1 MANKA
6 KKTVAND
13 NLAREPSLT
22 RGPAA
27 RRAVSAKTADPTEI
41 PQSDL
46 TPEARSAVD
55 ELMAELDRLKDE
67 LTAAQRRVTELET
80 KVDEDALLPVLN
92 RRGFDRELERTLAY
106 VMRHGTDVSLI
117 YIDLDDFKAINDI
130 YGHATGDA
138 ALMHLA
144 DILLANVR
152 RSDVVARLGGDE
164 FSILLHRA
172 DEAAANDKADQ
183 LARALASSSLVYEGK
198 EIAMSLTAGVTQ
210 LRDNDTNASAMARA
224 DRIMYAGK
232 ARRKRG

>member
-1 MANKA
+1 MVSKA

-13 NLAREPSLT
+13 NLARDAGLT
-22 RGPAA
+22 RGSTA
-27 RRAVSAKTADPTEI
+27 RRAVSAKLPGLSEI
-41 PQSDL
+41 PKSDL

-55 ELMAELDRLKDE
+55 ELMAELDRVKDE
-67 LTAAQRRVTELET
+67 LLSARRRVTELET

-106 VMRHGTDVSLI
+106 VKRHGTEVSLI
-117 YIDLDDFKAINDI
+117 YIDLDDFKLINDI

-144 DILLANVR
+144 DILIANVR

-172 DEAAANDKADQ
+172 DEGAANEKANQ
-183 LARALASSSLVYEGK
+183 LARALASSSLVFEGK
-198 EIAMSLTAGVTQ
+198 EVAMSLTAGVTQ
-210 LRDNDTNASAMARA
+210 LRNDDTNASAMARA

-232 ARRKRG
+232 ARRKHS